1 MATDEILLAGRLNGI
16 QRNRLK
22 RLLNMMYKPR
32 ELAEEVG
39 FSLQQ
44 VYRVYV
50 PGGCPVERDNRN
62 HIWIN
67 GEQFRDWY
75 KVNYQKRSMKGSEA
89 FCLTCKKAVEMQNK
103 ERREKDGL
111 DYYVCDCPVCGRR
124 LARIVNQRKR
134 GNDQSPELAVS

>member
-1 MATDEILLAGRLNGI
+1 MEQEEIILAGRLNGI

-22 RLLNMMYKPR
+22 RLLDMMYKPS

-50 PGGCPVERDNRN
+50 PGGCPVERDSRN

-67 GEQFRDWY
+67 G
-75 KVNYQKRSMKGSEA
+75 KR
-89 FCLTCKKAVEMQNK
+89 
-103 ERREKDGL
+103 
-111 DYYVCDCPVCGRR
+111 
-124 LARIVNQRKR
+124 
-134 GNDQSPELAVS
+134 